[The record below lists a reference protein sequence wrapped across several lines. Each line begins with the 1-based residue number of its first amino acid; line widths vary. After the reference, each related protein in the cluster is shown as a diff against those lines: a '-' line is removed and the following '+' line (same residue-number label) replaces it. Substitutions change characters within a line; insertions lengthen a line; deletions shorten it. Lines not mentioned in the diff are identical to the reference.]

1 MIENLEKPIPVMIVG
16 LGRIASL
23 LEDDPLREKPCTH
36 AGAIVAN
43 TDCALVAGADIDE
56 GRRSCFAKRYDVPVY
71 ADAAMMLKKEGEGGN
86 PCKIFII
93 ATHPDSHAYYCNLAA
108 AMRIPVVICEKPLA
122 DSLRSARK
130 IAELTSKP
138 ARCGQRLTSQLD
150 AGNTQMK
157 IITNHERRYAQDYRC
172 AKSIIDEGKLGR
184 LLSARASLF
193 MGISH
198 RLIDVLWHD
207 GTHLVDAIMF
217 LSGRKLKHKKCFG
230 DSLASTNGT
239 AYLQGALV
247 RHGESSVP
255 CLIESGAGRDH
266 LIFEIEF
273 SFSKGRLRIGNGLF
287 EVWESSECAYAQG
300 FRSLSKVQAS
310 FEGKTGYF
318 SGLVQDA
325 VRCVREENHLPDS
338 SAADG
343 LAVIE
348 YLHSIR

>member
-1 MIENLEKPIPVMIVG
+1 MLENSEKPVSVMIVG

-36 AGAIVAN
+36 AGAVAAN
-43 TDCALVAGADIDE
+43 PDCALISGADIDE
-56 GRRSCFAKRYDVPVY
+56 DRRACFAKRYDVPVY
-71 ADAAMMLKKEGEGGN
+71 ADAGTMLKKEGEGGH
-86 PCKIFII
+86 PCQIFII

-108 AMRIPVVICEKPLA
+108 AMRVPVVICEKPLA

-130 IAELTSKP
+130 IASLSRAKP
-138 ARCGQRLTSQLD
+138 GYCGQG
-150 AGNTQMK
+150 APK
-157 IITNHERRYAQDYRC
+157 IITNHERRYAQDYRR
-172 AKSIIDEGKLGR
+172 AKSIIDDGKLGR
-184 LLSARASLF
+184 LLSARASLC
-193 MGISH
+193 MGISR

-217 LSGRKLKHKKCFG
+217 LSGRKLIHKKRFG

-239 AYLQGALV
+239 AYLQGTLEKQ
-247 RHGESSVP
+247 GEPDVP

-266 LIFEIEF
+266 LVFEIEF

-287 EVWESSECAYAQG
+287 EVWESGECAYAQG
-300 FRSLSKVQAS
+300 FRSLNKVQGS

-348 YLHSIR
+348 YLHSIRSIR